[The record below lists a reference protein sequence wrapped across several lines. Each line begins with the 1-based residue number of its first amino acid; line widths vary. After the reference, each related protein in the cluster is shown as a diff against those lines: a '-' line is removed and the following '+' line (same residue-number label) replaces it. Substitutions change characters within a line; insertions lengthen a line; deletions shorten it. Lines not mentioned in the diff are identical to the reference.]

1 MTLQRKFSK
10 RFFLVKKTHELRV
23 LGLLV
28 HQAHW
33 RLLTIVHYTN
43 PRTHSLTQ
51 SLTNN
56 LCKPTLQL
64 ACLDIPPM
72 RNRLNIGAITAL
84 VSVTTI
90 WKNSSISGSTFGK
103 IGSFKIIKMMPF
115 DRSHTTSYSPS
126 TANIICIAYVMQYWQ
141 NKGVERRI
149 SMAKRHMEFITHLC
163 CHLLNDGVKLH
174 LQNLE

>member
-10 RFFLVKKTHELRV
+10 RFLVKKTHEHRV
-23 LGLLV
+23 LSV

-84 VSVTTI
+84 VNV
-90 WKNSSISGSTFGK
+90 
-103 IGSFKIIKMMPF
+103 II
-115 DRSHTTSYSPS
+115 
-126 TANIICIAYVMQYWQ
+126 I
-141 NKGVERRI
+141 
-149 SMAKRHMEFITHLC
+149 
-163 CHLLNDGVKLH
+163 
-174 LQNLE
+174 